1 MRPHSEHP
9 WALLSE
15 GRTSWSGSW
24 AMVSLEGSGCALSVG
39 GKTKY
44 GHVGDFSPLTT
55 LVGKQELEQA
65 PDSAPFQQLEE
76 LYSGSDPDDV
86 LG

>member
-1 MRPHSEHP
+1 MGPGL
-9 WALLSE
+9 WFLWKAL
-15 GRTSWSGSW
+15 
-24 AMVSLEGSGCALSVG
+24 AVLSVG